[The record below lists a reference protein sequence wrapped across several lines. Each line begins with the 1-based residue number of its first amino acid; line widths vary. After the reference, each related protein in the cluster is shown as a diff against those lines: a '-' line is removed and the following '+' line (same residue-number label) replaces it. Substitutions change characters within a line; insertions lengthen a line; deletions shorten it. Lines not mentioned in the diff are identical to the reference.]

1 MTHEYAATST
11 DHVRNA
17 GNARA
22 AGRRRAIARLVAR
35 GLALASAALA
45 LPGCVIIVEDDSR
58 ASATVLRSAS
68 FAEVSSV
75 EVDGDNGGIRFER
88 DPAVTGIA
96 IAADLRCDGAD
107 QAEADA
113 RAAEARVVAER
124 DASGRVSVRAV
135 FPPRRDSR
143 GWSSDRASFVIRA
156 ASLERI
162 VASTSNGR
170 IDIEGLGA
178 VIEARTSNGAIDIEG
193 VSGSVDARTSN
204 GRIEVTLAEGAA
216 GNVSLATSN
225 GAVELDLP
233 ASWQGSVRATTS
245 NGRIELPGVES
256 REGSAETA
264 IGDAAKAKT
273 IISTSNGRVAVRRA
287 GN

>member
-1 MTHEYAATST
+1 MTHEHAEST
-11 DHVRNA
+11 TTHFRNS
-17 GNARA
+17 GHART
-22 AGRRRAIARLVAR
+22 AGRCRVLARLAAH

-45 LPGCVIIVEDDSR
+45 LPGCVIIVEDDAR
-58 ASATVLRSAS
+58 TSATVLRSAS
-68 FAEVSSV
+68 FAGVSSV
-75 EVDGDNGGIRFER
+75 EVDGDNGRIRFER
-88 DPAVTGIA
+88 DPAMTGIA

-124 DASGRVSVRAV
+124 DASGRVSVRAE

-143 GWSSDRASFVIRA
+143 GWTSDSASFVIRA

-178 VIEARTSNGAIDIEG
+178 VVEARTSNGAIDIGG

-225 GAVELDLP
+225 GAVKLDLP

-256 REGSAETA
+256 RGGSAETT
-264 IGDAAKAKT
+264 IGDATKAKT
-273 IISTSNGRVAVRRA
+273 VISTSNGSVTVRRA